1 VDTARYR
8 LSAATDAASFVWMFR
23 WHAWTAGQRA
33 AGTLSDAIG
42 GLQLRL
48 PHSMHILVT
57 HTVADGRLAPT
68 DFVLESSRP
77 FLATT
82 RVDPWMATL
91 LNHFD
96 GEQPAHAVYDAE
108 RAAGRLPPS
117 FGPDNFADLIARFIE
132 RGYLEIAAPAGIP

>member
-1 VDTARYR
+1 
-8 LSAATDAASFVWMFR
+8 
-23 WHAWTAGQRA
+23 
-33 AGTLSDAIG
+33 
-42 GLQLRL
+42 
-48 PHSMHILVT
+48 MHILVT

-96 GEQPAHAVYDAE
+96 GEQPAHTVYDAE
-108 RAAGRLPPS
+108 RAAGRLPLS